1 MKINDI
7 LDDEE
12 LLECVDGSTDLKLL
26 RKAID
31 YAQDENILDEDLF
44 AEYFCDSIDGF
55 IDEEI
60 GTEAYLNAREANY
73 IWGFEIAESI
83 NSLIVDKWT
92 K

>member
-12 LLECVDGSTDLKLL
+12 IMDCVDGHTDIKLL
-26 RKAID
+26 RRAIEH
-31 YAQDENILDEDLF
+31 AQDENLLDEDLF
-44 AEYFCDSIDGF
+44 AEYFAVAIDGF
-55 IDEEI
+55 IDEEA

-73 IWGFEIAESI
+73 IWGFYIAGSI
-83 NSLIVDKWT
+83 NSLLIDKWT

>member
-12 LLECVDGSTDLKLL
+12 IMECVDGHTDISLL
-26 RKAID
+26 RRAIE
-31 YAQDENILDEDLF
+31 YAQDENLLDEDLF
-44 AEYFCDSIDGF
+44 ADFFSQAIETF
-55 IDEEI
+55 INEEA

-73 IWGFEIAESI
+73 AWGFNIAENI
-83 NSLIVDKWT
+83 NMFIVDKWT